1 MLNLHNVLVHQE
13 MVRLHQ
19 EDAQRA
25 YETLVTV
32 GNQKLDDS
40 QVESFQKEFEDTE
53 KYIEAIKAEI
63 SSKSL

>member
-40 QVESFQKEFEDTE
+40 QVESFQKRVRR
-53 KYIEAIKAEI
+53 Y
-63 SSKSL
+63 